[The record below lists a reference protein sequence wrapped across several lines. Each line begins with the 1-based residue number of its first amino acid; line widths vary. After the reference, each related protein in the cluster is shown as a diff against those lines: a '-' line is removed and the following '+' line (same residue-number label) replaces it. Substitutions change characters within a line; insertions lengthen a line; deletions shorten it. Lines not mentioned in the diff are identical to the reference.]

1 MPAPYSR
8 SLLFL
13 LAASAGVFSAC
24 GGGSSSAQGPQGGPP
39 AAGVAIVTLEQKPI
53 EQTSEFLATVQ
64 SRRSTTVQPEVDGII
79 TRIFVKSGQRVSAGA
94 PLVQINA
101 DKQQAAVRSTEA
113 SRAGTDADVQY
124 WRQQV
129 RRLESLVEAGAISRQ
144 EFEQAQN
151 SLRTAE
157 ARLAAL
163 DAQVREGRVELQY
176 YRVNAPQNGVVGD
189 IPVRTGDRVTTSTV
203 ITTIDDKGGLEAYIQ
218 IPLDRSPDL
227 RLGLPVQLLDGEGKV
242 LATNPITF
250 VAPRVDDATQTVL
263 VKSALQDI
271 PPALRLQQFIRSR
284 IVWRT
289 TQGLTVPVTAV
300 TRVSG
305 QYFCFVAEQGPNGLV
320 ARQRPVQIG
329 ELIGNDYVVTGGLKP
344 GDKVITAGIQKIG
357 DGAPVRA
364 EEGTPNPQPPTP
376 KAGASKQFGVRPPT
390 QLARAT
396 FSPLPP
402 TRWESGDGKW
412 KLSLTPNS
420 TW

>member
-1 MPAPYSR
+1 MPAPYPR

-13 LAASAGVFSAC
+13 LAVSAGAFSAC

-39 AAGVAIVTLEQKPI
+39 PAGVKVVTLEQKPI
-53 EQTSEFLATVQ
+53 EQASEFIATVQ
-64 SRRSTTVQPEVDGII
+64 SRQSMTVQPEVDGII
-79 TRIFVKSGQRVSAGA
+79 TRIFVRSGQRVRAGA

-113 SRAGTDADVQY
+113 SRAGTEADVQY

-129 RRLESLVEAGAISRQ
+129 KRLASLVEAGAISRQ

-176 YRVNAPQNGVVGD
+176 YRVNAPQSGVVGD
-189 IPVRTGDRVTTSTV
+189 IPVRAGDRVTQSTV
-203 ITTIDDKGGLEAYIQ
+203 ITTLDDKGGLEAYIQ

-227 RLGLPVQLLDGEGKV
+227 RLGLPVQLLDAEGKV
-242 LATNPITF
+242 VATNSVTF

-263 VKSALQDI
+263 VKSALREI

-300 TRVSG
+300 TRISG
-305 QYFCFVAEQGPNGLV
+305 QYFCFVAEQGPKGLV
-320 ARQRPVQIG
+320 AHQRPIQVG
-329 ELIGNDYVVTGGLKP
+329 ELVGNDYVVAGGLKP

-364 EEGTPNPQPPTP
+364 EEATPNAQSPTP
-376 KAGASKQFGVRPPT
+376 KP
-390 QLARAT
+390 
-396 FSPLPP
+396 
-402 TRWESGDGKW
+402 DGSNQPGEKP
-412 KLSLTPNS
+412 K
-420 TW
+420 